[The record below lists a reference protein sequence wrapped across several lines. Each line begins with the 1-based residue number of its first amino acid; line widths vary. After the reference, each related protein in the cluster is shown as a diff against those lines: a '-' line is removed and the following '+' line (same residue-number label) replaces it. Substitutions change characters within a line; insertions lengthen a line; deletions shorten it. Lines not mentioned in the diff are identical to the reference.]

1 MTTKSILLSLVL
13 ITMVQVVNAQNL
25 AWAKQFKGYS
35 KASGNSI
42 VVDASGNV
50 YTTGFFESTVDF
62 DPGIGVFELSATG
75 SNDVFVSKLDPS
87 GNFLWAKQ
95 FKTESYTSSIAVDAS
110 GNVCITGD
118 FSGTV
123 DFDPAAGTSN
133 TFYLIGG
140 GMFVCKLDSSG
151 NFLWAKRIAST
162 YPESI
167 ALDGL
172 GNVYTTGYFF
182 GVVDFDPG
190 AGILELSS
198 ASPSYSEIFISKLDA
213 SGNFVWAKQFNGAA
227 PQYSRRSTSIAV
239 DVVGNVLTTGW
250 FSGSVDFDLGVST
263 FTLTAVNGDAFISK
277 LDASGNFVWAK
288 QFAAS
293 SGGASGRTITS
304 DASGNVYIA
313 GGFKGTV
320 DFDPSTDIFNLT
332 VSIPD
337 GSDSDAF
344 ISKLDA
350 SGNFL
355 WAKQLVGESVSATS
369 IAVDAS
375 GNVYTTG
382 YVIGTV
388 DFDPGSGTFDI
399 TSLGTSR
406 SDMFIFKLNALGDFV
421 WANQL
426 AGNDNEKGSSI
437 AVDASGNI
445 YTTGYFTGT
454 VDFDPGVGVFNLS
467 AFGYYGD
474 VFVHKMSSMTTGVTE
489 NSFKNQVTVY
499 PNPTEDIIRISTV
512 DNTLPMTLYDLQGRI
527 MQSCSSTPSFL
538 NIKDLP
544 LGMYFLKIGNSTVK
558 IQKI

>member
-62 DPGIGVFELSATG
+62 DPGIGVFELSAIG

-198 ASPSYSEIFISKLDA
+198 AGGSSYSDIFISKLDA

-227 PQYSRRSTSIAV
+227 TQYRRSNSIAV
-239 DVVGNVLTTGW
+239 DVVGNVLTTGN
-250 FSGSVDFDLGVST
+250 FSGSVDFDPSVST
-263 FTLTAVNGDAFISK
+263 FTLTDGGAFISK

-293 SGGASGRTITS
+293 SGGASGGTITS

-421 WANQL
+421 WAKQL
-426 AGNDNEKGSSI
+426 AGNDSEAGSSI

-454 VDFDPGVGVFNLS
+454 VDFDPGVGALNLS

-474 VFVHKMSSMTTGVTE
+474 VFIHKMSSMTTGVTE